1 MNRSELIDKMIDAM
15 SESKGQSDE
24 GEFPML
30 YDIIDAQPNAA
41 RLILRAAAEAA
52 LSEIEAYQEMFV
64 LRPKPVDPDK
74 MDEVGRKIA
83 DTKGWGPGEVDRQG
97 GSFTDREIIERLTW
111 R

>member
-1 MNRSELIDKMIDAM
+1 MTREELINKIIDAM

-52 LSEIEAYQEMFV
+52 LGV
-64 LRPKPVDPDK
+64 VD
-74 MDEVGRKIA
+74 A
-83 DTKGWGPGEVDRQG
+83 H
-97 GSFTDREIIERLTW
+97 S
-111 R
+111 